1 MSTPNGTILLA
12 HSVLTS
18 IGEQVML
25 DALPDDRRSSPYRV
39 ACVRSLETTL
49 ADIESFDWWQAR
61 SLQDEWYKSEFRALA
76 ADHPDYVISYFGAA
90 PIPLAFHLGYLVGG
104 FGQTEVYLQNHE
116 SKEWPWV
123 KSASAS
129 ASWRLSPLP
138 DRECYATG
146 DVVIRVS
153 TSHRIDPEDTRT
165 VVRRPL
171 VEIDIG
177 VDTPN
182 EDAMRSPDDIA
193 EAGRL
198 FSQALDAVARYV
210 PNADRVH
217 VFAAVP
223 VGVAFSLGA
232 CVNPT
237 IHQPVQT
244 YQFIRTAT
252 PRYQAALVL
261 QGDPAPAPALSPEE
275 TGAACEARDQIAA
288 HIVELQDFGARLRDG
303 GPAGGGWWVSLVSGS
318 EPPFSGRLARLPSLP
333 DTVLMRCDVDR
344 ETTDVTD
351 GFRLDSRRGW
361 QFSDEFLFYLLRRFP
376 EADDFSRAC
385 RMLLL
390 HEGLHAQSHR
400 LTDATALRIRRFPKV
415 VEELD
420 YEADVWA
427 LLHELRLRGNE
438 KALADLR
445 EFVDIALETFWSFDD
460 RGRNLDRMEIRR
472 INRYLIWYWQGLAL
486 DRCDTIDDALVVL
499 AEKPVIEVA
508 GPKIQS
514 AGDRV
519 FLLLDQPR
527 YDSPEI
533 SGYGRGGLFRF
544 GDGPASRVVELL
556 DGFRQRNGGQIK
568 SALKSIADQVTS

>member
-1 MSTPNGTILLA
+1 MSTPKGTILLA
-12 HSVLTS
+12 HPVLAP

-25 DALPDDRRSSPYRV
+25 DALRDDRRSLPYRGTR
-39 ACVRSLETTL
+39 VRCLDTTL
-49 ADIESFDWWQAR
+49 GEIEVFDWWHAR
-61 SLQDEWYKSEFRALA
+61 TLQDEWYRSEFRALV

-104 FGQTEVYLQNHE
+104 FGPTEVYLQNHE
-116 SKEWPWV
+116 TKEWHWA
-123 KSASAS
+123 KSASGCAR
-129 ASWRLSPLP
+129 WRLSQLP

-153 TSHRIDPEDTRT
+153 TSHHIDSDDTRS
-165 VVRRPL
+165 VIARAL

-177 VDTPN
+177 IDAPN
-182 EDAMRSPDDIA
+182 EDALTPDDVE

-198 FSQALDAVARYV
+198 FSKALDSVARYM

-223 VGVAFSLGA
+223 VGVAFALGA

-237 IHQPVQT
+237 IHHAVQT

-261 QGDPAPAPALSPEE
+261 QGDPTPVPLLSPDEIR
-275 TGAACEARDQIAA
+275 AAHEAREQIARCVA
-288 HIVELQDFGARLRDG
+288 DLQSFGARVG
-303 GPAGGGWWVSLVSGS
+303 GSVTSRQAWWAGLVSAS
-318 EPPFSGRLARLPSLP
+318 EPPFCGRMARLPGLY
-333 DTVLMRCDVDR
+333 DTVLMRCGVDH
-344 ETTDVTD
+344 ETTDVPD
-351 GFRLDSRRGW
+351 GFRLDPRRGW
-361 QFSDEFLFYLLRRFP
+361 QFSDEFLTRMLRRFEGTERFVP
-376 EADDFSRAC
+376 AC

-390 HEGLHAQSHR
+390 HEGLHAESHR
-400 LTDATALRIRRFPKV
+400 LTDATAPRIRRLPKV

-420 YEADVWA
+420 YEADIWA
-427 LLHELRLRGNE
+427 LLHEMRLSEEEPTLPELR
-438 KALADLR
+438 DL
-445 EFVDIALETFWSFDD
+445 VDIALETFWSFDD
-460 RGRNLDRMEIRR
+460 RGRNLDRIEIRR
-472 INRYLIWYWQGLAL
+472 LNRYLIWYWQGLAL
-486 DRCDTIDDALVVL
+486 DRCGSIDEALAVL

-519 FLLLDQPR
+519 FYLLDQPR

-533 SGYGRGGLFRF
+533 GGYGRDGLFRF

-556 DGFRQRNGGQIK
+556 DGFRYRNGAQIK
-568 SALKSIADQVTS
+568 SALKSVADQVKP